1 MVFWKS
7 YPITNILK
15 SKFNSDI
22 FKDLQFERK
31 NVVSPTGMDAKI
43 LDRSNI
49 ESIREIK
56 LFLKNNFGN
65 PPKTPILDIPEDKLC
80 GEKDIIM
87 YVKDIDKNIV
97 GCIRYHYL
105 GRFITGS
112 NEEIY
117 CEDCFC
123 INNSWRKRGIG
134 DYLLTKLHI
143 YVNKN
148 KIPYSMFLKEGPLL
162 SIIHTPLYTGL
173 YVYRKV
179 NNIIHSNI
187 TSLTINEAYKM
198 MDIFYEFNRNIFII
212 RNKDNVNQF
221 WKLYRKDNYKVLA
234 CIQDTYQCFE
244 KDGKDN
250 RIGWIT
256 CWIESSNMTDTYR
269 EEASKEISDSMCNEF
284 EYIWGNKEW
293 IGNSSEWKLDGQFHW
308 YIYQWATNINIKKSY
323 CILN

>member
-15 SKFNSDI
+15 SKFNRDI

-31 NVVSPTGMDAKI
+31 NVISPTGMDAKI
-43 LDRSNI
+43 LDRTNI
-49 ESIREIK
+49 ENVREIK
-56 LFLKNNFGN
+56 VFLKNNFGN
-65 PPKTPILDIPEDKLC
+65 PPKSPVLDIPEDKLC
-80 GEKDIIM
+80 GEKDIVM
-87 YVKDIDKNIV
+87 YVKDIDKKIV

-123 INNSWRKRGIG
+123 IHNSWRKKGIG

-179 NNIIHSNI
+179 NNISHPNI
-187 TSLTINEAYKM
+187 TSLTIKEAYKM
-198 MDIFYEFNRNIFII
+198 MDIFYEFNHDIFII
-212 RNKDNVNQF
+212 RNKKNINQY

-234 CIQDTYQCFE
+234 CIQDTYQRF
-244 KDGKDN
+244 GKDN

-256 CWIESSNMTDTYR
+256 CWIESSNMTDNCR
-269 EEASKEISDSMCNEF
+269 EDASKEISDSMCNEF

-293 IGNSSEWKLDGQFHW
+293 IGNSTEWTPDGQFHW
-308 YIYQWATNINIKKSY
+308 YIYQWATNINIKRSY